1 MKIIAFLTAL
11 FLPGTF
17 VAVSLAYSNVISD
30 PFANFLLTGSLRDAA
45 VRLAGP
51 FSQPDCNE
59 LLLVLLGCHPT
70 VDTSHHEYRAVVG
83 GVAWQADAVSKLA
96 RKG

>member
-1 MKIIAFLTAL
+1 VKIIAFLTTL

-17 VAVSLAYSNVISD
+17 VAVSLARKTNNVVSD
-30 PFANFLLTGSLRDAA
+30 SFADYLLTVILRDAA

-51 FSQPDCNE
+51 FYQPDYNE

-83 GVAWQADAVSKLA
+83 GMAWQADAGHDLA
-96 RKG
+96 C